1 MVSLQI
7 PGSTPVAWALRHMVV
22 LAVVFALSA
31 CGSGSESQGP
41 TCYGGVASGGQ
52 CIPTATVSAPA
63 GNLSGSVTL
72 TATVSVDYGVTVSS
86 VEFRVD
92 GAAIATAT
100 TAPYS
105 ISWNTA
111 TVSDGTHQLTVFVT
125 DSENRTA
132 SSPIL
137 SVTVANAGVVAV
149 TLAPGEVYPV
159 PASSATATGSFTFNV
174 ASGTVSG
181 AVTLSGVANP
191 TAVQIGDA
199 YAGDSGPVVL
209 NLTQNATTP
218 AEWDVPAGTTLTPA
232 QMDELPAGRLYVLA
246 ESTAFPQGELRGQ
259 IAPANISVLFAA
271 MSGAQEVPPVST
283 SGSGVAAVTVDSTAM
298 SAALHVH
305 TTGLVAISG
314 AQLLTGAAGTV
325 GTTLAALTV
334 DSGDPQHWFNDSI
347 ALSATDLANYNS
359 GDWYANV
366 FTAAQAGGELRGQLT
381 SPAPTLTQLQ
391 ATIFGPICST
401 CHTSGGDSPDL
412 STAALTYSST
422 VGVASAQQPAV
433 LYIAAGDPDNSYLV
447 LKIEGAASISG
458 VRMPAGG
465 PYLSQAMID
474 GVRAWVAAGAPNN

>member
-1 MVSLQI
+1 
-7 PGSTPVAWALRHMVV
+7 
-22 LAVVFALSA
+22 
-31 CGSGSESQGP
+31 
-41 TCYGGVASGGQ
+41 
-52 CIPTATVSAPA
+52 
-63 GNLSGSVTL
+63 
-72 TATVSVDYGVTVSS
+72 
-86 VEFRVD
+86 
-92 GAAIATAT
+92 
-100 TAPYS
+100 
-105 ISWNTA
+105 
-111 TVSDGTHQLTVFVT
+111 
-125 DSENRTA
+125 
-132 SSPIL
+132 
-137 SVTVANAGVVAV
+137 
-149 TLAPGEVYPV
+149 
-159 PASSATATGSFTFNV
+159 
-174 ASGTVSG
+174 
-181 AVTLSGVANP
+181 
-191 TAVQIGDA
+191 
-199 YAGDSGPVVL
+199 
-209 NLTQNATTP
+209 
-218 AEWDVPAGTTLTPA
+218 
-232 QMDELPAGRLYVLA
+232 
-246 ESTAFPQGELRGQ
+246 
-259 IAPANISVLFAA
+259 VLFAA

-305 TTGLVAISG
+305 TTDLVAISG